1 MSGGDSRP
9 AYGHL
14 GLLAGA
20 RLVVNTSARFVYPF
34 LPAIARG
41 LGISLEQAG
50 LLLSARWAVGMG
62 VPAYVSLIGKGERL
76 RRLMTVGLLLFAFG
90 AAVTS
95 ATGVFLGA
103 LVGFVLLGIAKPLYD
118 VAAQSYI
125 AERSPYASRAK
136 YLGMLELTWAGGLL
150 VGAPAAGWLID
161 RYGWE
166 APFWVL
172 AALGGALAVAIRWFI
187 DPDPARK

>member
-118 VAAQSYI
+118 VAAQSYN

-136 YLGMLELTWAGGLL
+136 YLGMLELTWGRWTARRR
-150 VGAPAAGWLID
+150 P
-161 RYGWE
+161 RRR
-166 APFWVL
+166 L
-172 AALGGALAVAIRWFI
+172 AHRPVRVGGAVLGPGCARWGPGRS
-187 DPDPARK
+187 DPMVHRSRPGPE